1 MTTTGA
7 RGFEV
12 IDAVSARVHSW
23 ALHAWWRARDAR
35 GQGTVEYVGMVVM
48 VTLLVAAVAVAAK
61 GWAPDIGNALKKAL
75 TGAVKHL
82 TDGFG

>member
-1 MTTTGA
+1 MN
-7 RGFEV
+7 V
-12 IDAVSARVHSW
+12 IAAWVHVAAVD
-23 ALHAWWRARDAR
+23 AWWRARDQR

-75 TGAVKHL
+75 SGAINHL
-82 TDGFG
+82 VDGFG

>member
-1 MTTTGA
+1 MTTIGA
-7 RGFEV
+7 RGVEV
-12 IDAVSARVHSW
+12 MDAVSARVHAW
-23 ALHAWWRARDAR
+23 ALHAWWRARETR

-75 TGAVKHL
+75 TGAVNHL

>member
-1 MTTTGA
+1 MTVRMAA
-7 RGFEV
+7 R
-12 IDAVSARVHSW
+12 
-23 ALHAWWRARDAR
+23 LHAAVAATGWRLRDQR

-75 TGAVKHL
+75 SGAIGHL
-82 TDGFG
+82 TDSFG

>member
-1 MTTTGA
+1 M
-7 RGFEV
+7 
-12 IDAVSARVHSW
+12 
-23 ALHAWWRARDAR
+23 RDER

-75 TGAVKHL
+75 SGAITRL

>member
-7 RGFEV
+7 RGFKV
-12 IDAVSARVHSW
+12 IGLVSARVHAW

>member
-1 MTTTGA
+1 MA
-7 RGFEV
+7 
-12 IDAVSARVHSW
+12 SRVH
-23 ALHAWWRARDAR
+23 AAVVAAGWRIRDER

-75 TGAVKHL
+75 SGAITHL

>member
-1 MTTTGA
+1 MGC
-7 RGFEV
+7 V
-12 IDAVSARVHSW
+12 IAGW
-23 ALHAWWRARDAR
+23 LHARALGLRDRGTAQR

-61 GWAPDIGNALKKAL
+61 GWAPDVGGALKKAL
-75 TGAVKHL
+75 TNAIKKL

>member
-1 MTTTGA
+1 MTAQLTA
-7 RGFEV
+7 RMHV
-12 IDAVSARVHSW
+12 VVLS
-23 ALHAWWRARDAR
+23 AWWRLRNQR

-75 TGAVKHL
+75 SGSINHL
-82 TDGFG
+82 VDGFG

>member
-1 MTTTGA
+1 MGYA
-7 RGFEV
+7 MAAWLHVR
-12 IDAVSARVHSW
+12 
-23 ALHAWWRARDAR
+23 ALALSDRRESQR

-61 GWAPDIGNALKKAL
+61 GWAPDVGGALKKAL
-75 TGAVKHL
+75 TNAIKKL

>member
-1 MTTTGA
+1 MTTIGA

-12 IDAVSARVHSW
+12 MDAVSARVHAW
-23 ALHAWWRARDAR
+23 ALHSWWRARETR

-75 TGAVKHL
+75 TGAVNHL

>member
-7 RGFEV
+7 RGFKV
-12 IDAVSARVHSW
+12 IDAVSARVHAW

-75 TGAVKHL
+75 TGAVNHL

>member
-12 IDAVSARVHSW
+12 IDAVSARVHAW

-75 TGAVKHL
+75 TGAVNHL

>member
-1 MTTTGA
+1 MGYA
-7 RGFEV
+7 MAG
-12 IDAVSARVHSW
+12 W
-23 ALHAWWRARDAR
+23 LHARALARWDRRESQR

-61 GWAPDIGNALKKAL
+61 GWAPDVGGALKKAL
-75 TGAVKHL
+75 TNAIKKL